1 MIGLVQQ
8 VDARIVVALLALI
21 GTLITVIGNRW
32 SKKQD
37 TIIETNKQLMEM
49 FKSSQEEIRLLKEQ
63 HAKESERLE
72 NKIVQ
77 LTAENQALKD
87 EVYKLNNYIVEK
99 KNRPSE

>member
-1 MIGLVQQ
+1 MIGYFQKI
-8 VDARIVVALLALI
+8 DASVVVAILALI
-21 GTLITVIGNRW
+21 GTIITVIGNRW
-32 SKKQD
+32 AKKQD
-37 TIIETNKQLMEM
+37 TIIATNKQLMEM
-49 FKSSQEEIRLLKEQ
+49 FKASQEEIRLLKEQ

-99 KNRPSE
+99 DRPSK